1 MHPDFSKSY
10 SQFIA
15 DDGTMTPPLMLLAP
29 DAITWAADPDGLMM
43 TITLPAID
51 GEACVLTAI
60 FPMSMGA
67 AMAKH
72 RQRRF
77 PVASGD
83 YVSVVRKLDEVQ
95 GSSGERYCRFIV
107 EVAKPTSTA
116 GK

>member
-15 DDGTMTPPLMLLAP
+15 DDGTLKPPLMLVVADL
-29 DAITWAADPDGLMM
+29 ITWAADPDGLMM
-43 TITLPAID
+43 TTTIPAID
-51 GEACVLTAI
+51 GGVCVLTAL

-77 PVASGD
+77 PVAIGD
-83 YVSVVRKLDEVQ
+83 CVSVVRKLDEVH

-107 EVAKPTSTA
+107 EVARSPA